1 MLKSGLRFAY
11 SPDESLTLQSLI
23 AVGTSAGGRQPKGII
38 AVDRKTGE
46 IRSGQINV
54 DTNLDYYILKF
65 GDKSRSTAELEQAYY
80 EISYFSCNSA
90 QPSRP

>member
-11 SPDESLTLQSLI
+11 SPEN

-65 GDKSRSTAELEQAYY
+65 GDKYLQNRF
-80 EISYFSCNSA
+80 FSSLHVYTF
-90 QPSRP
+90 